1 LVVGEQDVVSIPFDC
16 RRRIGFHVTL
26 EIGVELQGLADALSN
41 DLDGRREL
49 DFDVNVSSS
58 TLVK

>member
-1 LVVGEQDVVSIPFDC
+1 
-16 RRRIGFHVTL
+16 VTL

-58 TLVK
+58 TLVI

>member
-1 LVVGEQDVVSIPFDC
+1 LVVGEQDVVSIPLNC

>member
-1 LVVGEQDVVSIPFDC
+1 LVIGEQDVVSIPLDC

-26 EIGVELQGLADALSN
+26 KVGVELQGLADALSD
-41 DLDGRREL
+41 DLDCRREL
-49 DFDVNVSSS
+49 DFDVDVSSS